1 MNLKQQNPR
10 GIAPLSVHSIAI
22 SLLKFIFQKFREF
35 FLEPPKVDSFLDNLL
50 FFLSQ
55 LRSTVSGK

>member
-22 SLLKFIFQKFREF
+22 SLLKFIFQKLREF
-35 FLEPPKVDSFLDNLL
+35 FLEPPE
-50 FFLSQ
+50 
-55 LRSTVSGK
+55 G

>member
-10 GIAPLSVHSIAI
+10 GIAPLSAHTIAT

-35 FLEPPKVDSFLDNLL
+35 FWELPE
-50 FFLSQ
+50 
-55 LRSTVSGK
+55 GC